1 MKDFIEWSIM
11 LIIWVMMEGIDIF
24 VCMTSFYRG
33 GYWDV
38 LGIMSIFTIIYVF
51 WNIIYIIKRIWTLI
65 KIGRAHV

>member
-11 LIIWVMMEGIDIF
+11 LIIWVIMEGIDIF

-33 GYWDV
+33 GYWVV

-65 KIGRAHV
+65 KDR

>member
-24 VCMTSFYRG
+24 VCITSFYRG
-33 GYWDV
+33 GYWVV

-51 WNIIYIIKRIWTLI
+51 WNIIYIIKRIWTLV
-65 KIGRAHV
+65 KNK

>member
-24 VCMTSFYRG
+24 VCIASFYRG
-33 GYWDV
+33 GYWIV

-51 WNIIYIIKRIWTLI
+51 WNIIYIIKRIWALI
-65 KIGRAHV
+65 KNR

>member
-11 LIIWVMMEGIDIF
+11 LIIWVMMEGIDMF
-24 VCMTSFYRG
+24 VCITSFYRG
-33 GYWDV
+33 GYWIV

-65 KIGRAHV
+65 KNR

>member
-33 GYWDV
+33 GYWVV

-51 WNIIYIIKRIWTLI
+51 WNIIYIIKRIWTLV
-65 KIGRAHV
+65 KK

>member
-33 GYWDV
+33 GYWIV

-65 KIGRAHV
+65 KDK

>member
-24 VCMTSFYRG
+24 VCITSFYRG
-33 GYWDV
+33 GYWIV

-51 WNIIYIIKRIWTLI
+51 WNIIYIIKRIWTLM
-65 KIGRAHV
+65 KNR

>member
-33 GYWDV
+33 GYWVV

-51 WNIIYIIKRIWTLI
+51 WNIIYIIKRIWTLV
-65 KIGRAHV
+65 KNR

>member
-11 LIIWVMMEGIDIF
+11 LIIWMMMEGIDIF

-33 GYWDV
+33 GYWVV

-51 WNIIYIIKRIWTLI
+51 WNIIYIIKRMWTLI
-65 KIGRAHV
+65 KNR

>member
-24 VCMTSFYRG
+24 VCITSFYRG
-33 GYWDV
+33 GYWVV

-65 KIGRAHV
+65 KNR

>member
-24 VCMTSFYRG
+24 VCMTSFHRG
-33 GYWDV
+33 GYWVV

-51 WNIIYIIKRIWTLI
+51 WNIIYIIKRIWTII
-65 KIGRAHV
+65 KDR

>member
-33 GYWDV
+33 GYWVV

-51 WNIIYIIKRIWTLI
+51 WNIIYIIKSIWALV
-65 KIGRAHV
+65 KDR

>member
-24 VCMTSFYRG
+24 VCITSFYRG
-33 GYWDV
+33 GYWVV

-51 WNIIYIIKRIWTLI
+51 WNIIYIIKRIWTLV
-65 KIGRAHV
+65 KNR

>member
-24 VCMTSFYRG
+24 VCMTSFHRG
-33 GYWDV
+33 CYWVV

-65 KIGRAHV
+65 KDR

>member
-33 GYWDV
+33 GYWIV
-38 LGIMSIFTIIYVF
+38 LGIMSMFTIIYVF

-65 KIGRAHV
+65 KDR

>member
-33 GYWDV
+33 GYWV
-38 LGIMSIFTIIYVF
+38 ILGIMSIFTIIYVF

-65 KIGRAHV
+65 KDR

>member
-11 LIIWVMMEGIDIF
+11 LIIWMMMEGIDIF

-33 GYWDV
+33 GYWVV

-65 KIGRAHV
+65 KNK

>member
-33 GYWDV
+33 GYWVV

-65 KIGRAHV
+65 KNR

>member
-24 VCMTSFYRG
+24 VCVTSFYRG
-33 GYWDV
+33 GYWIV

-65 KIGRAHV
+65 KNR